1 MSQPEF
7 DPFDP
12 IKGAMRA
19 MEQGNMLAA
28 KDAKEKNLTYAG
40 DELARVLGD
49 LMQANGQI
57 TCGISLAVITATL
70 AKWERAKKGQQ

>member
-7 DPFDP
+7 NPFDP
-12 IKGAMRA
+12 VSAVMGAMQ
-19 MEQGNMLAA
+19 QGNLLAA

-57 TCGISLAVITATL
+57 TCGISRAVITASL

>member
-1 MSQPEF
+1 MSKQF

-12 IKGAMRA
+12 V
-19 MEQGNMLAA
+19 NMAA
-28 KDAKEKNLTYAG
+28 RHLFNAGQVEAQSNKLENLTYAG

-57 TCGISLAVITATL
+57 TCGISRAVITATL

>member
-1 MSQPEF
+1 MSQPI

-12 IKGAMRA
+12 VNMAMRA
-19 MEQGNMLAA
+19 LHQGNVIAA

-40 DELARVLGD
+40 DELARTLRD

-57 TCGISLAVITATL
+57 TCAISRSVITATL